1 MEIITSDAP
10 GDSVAVTLI
19 GVVERRGRVQRGV
32 TGRGI
37 KEVRVGMT
45 DRHPLLPVSTIRRR
59 VRQLHHPQ
67 ASPPRKPLPQRAPP
81 KKPRPPEKPRPPN
94 RLTAKGCG
102 TIGVRVLKSVR
113 EGPRA

>member
-32 TGRGI
+32 MGRGI

-45 DRHPLLPVSTIRRR
+45 DRHPHL
-59 VRQLHHPQ
+59 PQ
-67 ASPPRKPLPQRAPP
+67 ASPPRKPPKKPWPP
-81 KKPRPPEKPRPPN
+81 KKPRPPEKPRPPKKPRPRPPN